1 MSITTWSEEATSM
14 QRNPAS
20 PRFLGDVSP
29 KMSIPIVPG
38 PKLRSGV
45 PLVAGFMPAGAL
57 LPSNYIIPYHN
68 PNTLKGY
75 QRPPQ
80 EFQINELVN
89 DLRKGQTDLPTAVLL
104 NLRNREARHVL
115 QGAVLD
121 LSLLDN
127 SSAVIHAAAREAIAK
142 FYVVDGQHR
151 ILALLKLLKDF
162 PVDDWDH
169 FLVPFVCMLER
180 NRRRGNGAVLH
191 CQLQGKVCED

>member
-1 MSITTWSEEATSM
+1 M
-14 QRNPAS
+14 QRTQPA

-80 EFQINELVN
+80 ESPN
-89 DLRKGQTDLPTAVLL
+89 
-104 NLRNREARHVL
+104 
-115 QGAVLD
+115 
-121 LSLLDN
+121 
-127 SSAVIHAAAREAIAK
+127 
-142 FYVVDGQHR
+142 
-151 ILALLKLLKDF
+151 
-162 PVDDWDH
+162 
-169 FLVPFVCMLER
+169 
-180 NRRRGNGAVLH
+180 
-191 CQLQGKVCED
+191 